1 MLTTHQ
7 AAQLLGVSERR
18 VQALVRDG
26 AIAAQ
31 KVSGIWLISEDSIK
45 ERIATVS
52 KKGGRPARGRGKSET
67 EFTLMNR
74 EHEIAQVIYDSRR
87 KEFTYMSS
95 DVDEARA
102 PIGLFNDT
110 GNMLANFNSWWRG
123 RGIPQTRH
131 RLDALLNEA
140 GVALPQELIQRN
152 LGLSLSDHYWIR
164 PIDSALA
171 WEDAN
176 FFNNDFNQVSLITAE
191 FVVDGKTAA
200 AKPDNTSDGN
210 LEKRWVCRN
219 GKRLLLKGGTQ
230 YGQEPYNEV
239 VATALHRRLL
249 KRDDYVPYGI
259 EGEGATALSRC
270 ANFLTDEE
278 EFVPALYVER
288 HLERD
293 TRLNDYEHY
302 LACCEALG
310 AHAAASS
317 LDRMIVCD
325 DIIAN
330 HDRHHRNF
338 GLIRNVESLE
348 CRPAPIFDSGSSLW
362 CNIPTSQLVAGEQS
376 FESKQFYA
384 SPAKQMLLV
393 QDMSWFSRSKL
404 EGFVDEALGILAK
417 NEALASRLPSIEAAL
432 EWRVDRMV
440 NIAEWS

>member
-1 MLTTHQ
+1 M
-7 AAQLLGVSERR
+7 
-18 VQALVRDG
+18 
-26 AIAAQ
+26 
-31 KVSGIWLISEDSIK
+31 
-45 ERIATVS
+45 
-52 KKGGRPARGRGKSET
+52 
-67 EFTLMNR
+67 
-74 EHEIAQVIYDSRR
+74 QVIYDSRR
-87 KEFTYMSS
+87 KEFTYINPEIDKTHS
-95 DVDEARA
+95 
-102 PIGLFNDT
+102 PIGLFDNA
-110 GNMLANFNSWWRG
+110 GNMLADFNSWWRG

-131 RLDALLNEA
+131 RLDALLEEA
-140 GVALPQELIQRN
+140 GADLPQELIQRN
-152 LGLSLSDHYWIR
+152 LGLSLSDQYWIR
-164 PIDSALA
+164 PNSSTLA
-171 WEDAN
+171 WDDVN
-176 FFNNDFNQVSLITAE
+176 FFNNDFNLVSLITEEYAA
-191 FVVDGKTAA
+191 DGKTAV

-249 KRDDYVPYGI
+249 TNGCFVPYKL
-259 EGEGATALSRC
+259 EGEGATALSSC

-362 CNIPTSQLVAGEQS
+362 CDVPTSQLAAGGHS

-393 QDMSWFSRSKL
+393 QDMTWLDARKL
-404 EGFVDEALGILAK
+404 DGFVEEALSILAK
-417 NEALASRLPSIEAAL
+417 NEALTARLPFIKASL
-432 EWRVDRMV
+432 DWRVSRMI
-440 NIAEWS
+440 NIAEWN